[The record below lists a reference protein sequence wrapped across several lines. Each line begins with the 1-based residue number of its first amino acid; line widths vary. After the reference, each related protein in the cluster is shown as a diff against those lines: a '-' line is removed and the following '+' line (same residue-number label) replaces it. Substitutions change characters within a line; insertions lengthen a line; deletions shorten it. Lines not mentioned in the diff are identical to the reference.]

1 MKSQSPTRFPTRT
14 CVACRTTRQKRELV
28 RVVRRPDGT
37 VQLDET
43 GRVAGR
49 GAYLCSDR
57 ACWSTALGRGAIQRA
72 LGVPLPAELRAR
84 LEAESGAISAA
95 GTAAAAHT
103 AHGAP
108 TTQRTPLTIDANEGE
123 TIGTE

>member
-14 CVACRTTRQKRELV
+14 CVACRTARQKRELV

-84 LEAESGAISAA
+84 LEAEAGATSGA
-95 GTAAAAHT
+95 GTAEAHT
-103 AHGAP
+103 AHDAL
-108 TTQRTPLTIDANEGE
+108 TTSRTPLTIDANEGE